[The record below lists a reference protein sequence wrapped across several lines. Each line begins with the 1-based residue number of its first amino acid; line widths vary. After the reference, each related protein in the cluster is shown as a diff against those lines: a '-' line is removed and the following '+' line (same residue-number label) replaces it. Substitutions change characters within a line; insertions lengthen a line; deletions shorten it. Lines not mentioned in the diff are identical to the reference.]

1 MGLADTEAARA
12 EPAGH
17 RASPKDWVGGPR
29 KGTSVVEFN
38 AINFAYISFCLAL
51 GALVQSAIGF
61 GMGIVAIP
69 LLVSGGAPLPIA
81 MSLLMPNVL
90 IQTMVSCW
98 RLREHLPWS
107 ESWQVVI
114 WRLVSLPLGV
124 FLLKIASAQGQSATR
139 FLLGIGLIGLLLAP
153 GETGKDQASRK
164 SPGLGWT
171 CAAGLASGLLMG
183 LIGMGGPPLMAW
195 VMRQDW
201 PPQRQRAFLW
211 LSFLLA
217 LPAQIGWM
225 AWQFGAPWLRGFLVG
240 CCSIPLVVLVTWSIG
255 TWADQWPKQ
264 RLRWGM
270 RIFLFVLALRLV
282 FFPGSS

>member
-1 MGLADTEAARA
+1 MKGARSL
-12 EPAGH
+12 EF
-17 RASPKDWVGGPR
+17 DGP
-29 KGTSVVEFN
+29 
-38 AINFAYISFCLAL
+38 NFAYVSFCLAL

-69 LLVSGGAPLPIA
+69 LLVNGGAPLPIA

-90 IQTMVSCW
+90 IQTLVSCW
-98 RLREHLPWS
+98 RLRRELPWA
-107 ESWQVVI
+107 ESGQVVI

-124 FLLKIASAQGQSATR
+124 FLLKIASSQGQAATR

-153 GETGKDQASRK
+153 GEESIKRVDKR
-164 SPGLGWT
+164 SPGFGWT
-171 CAAGLASGLLMG
+171 CLAGLTSGLLMG

-201 PPQRQRAFLW
+201 PPLRQRAFLW

-225 AWQFGAPWLRGFLVG
+225 AWQFGSPWRNGFLVG
-240 CCSIPLVVLVTWSIG
+240 CCSIPIVVLVTWSIG
-255 TWADQWPKQ
+255 TWADRWPKR

-270 RIFLFVLALRLV
+270 RLFLFVLALRLV
-282 FFPGSS
+282 FFPGSQ